1 MQPSKKSDL
10 KTVSHEWGGE
20 SEGAAGKH
28 SGFQNNPGFEM
39 LEMLGSGPFLKLG
52 VGVGGRKRPIWSYQ
66 DKEEERAGQ
75 RWFSQWEG
83 GPGKGYQVRNSSW
96 PRTKKGGPCLLNT
109 GQRRGLQ
116 WLLPLTGEV

>member
-52 VGVGGRKRPIWSYQ
+52 VGVGV
-66 DKEEERAGQ
+66 
-75 RWFSQWEG
+75 G
-83 GPGKGYQVRNSSW
+83 GTHTNLQLPRQGGGKG
-96 PRTKKGGPCLLNT
+96 RTEVVQPVGRGTRKG
-109 GQRRGLQ
+109 
-116 WLLPLTGEV
+116 LPS

>member
-28 SGFQNNPGFEM
+28 SRFQNNPGFEM

-52 VGVGGRKRPIWSYQ
+52 VGWGDTDQFGATRTRRRKGLDRGGSASEKGDPG
-66 DKEEERAGQ
+66 RATKLGTAAGLEP
-75 RWFSQWEG
+75 RREG
-83 GPGKGYQVRNSSW
+83 PACWTQGKGEASN
-96 PRTKKGGPCLLNT
+96 GFCH
-109 GQRRGLQ
+109 
-116 WLLPLTGEV
+116 